1 MGKLLLVL
9 CDSLLIPIA
18 AVKIKKR
25 YAIREQIFVGKWRNK
40 NLDLVWAQG
49 KKACFKATL
58 LVAFPSARRHYFT

>member
-18 AVKIKKR
+18 AVKIKN
-25 YAIREQIFVGKWRNK
+25 AMPLESKWRNK
-40 NLDLVWAQG
+40 NLDLVGVPG
-49 KKACFKATL
+49 KKAFFEGTL